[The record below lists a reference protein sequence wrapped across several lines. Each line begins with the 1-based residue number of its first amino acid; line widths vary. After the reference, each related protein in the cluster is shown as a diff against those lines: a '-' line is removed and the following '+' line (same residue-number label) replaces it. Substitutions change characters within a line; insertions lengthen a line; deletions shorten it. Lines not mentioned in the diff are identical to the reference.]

1 MPKTYNNKTLE
12 EYYALWKL
20 AENSVS
26 QTEFCKFHNIPRSTF
41 NDYVRKK
48 KGPNDIIRASGLVR
62 REQIKAE
69 REIMSLPWWER
80 KKLLREFLS
89 VSNDVDRTKT
99 LLGQC
104 SSIFFWKIV
113 IFTLAFPL
121 ENFSPEDYE
130 KIFGISASET
140 ELIDEL
146 EKTIQ
151 YIYFNYYKASLNIS
165 DPEREFE
172 LTSANIFRVEN
183 FLQKNKNII
192 VPLCFYLL
200 KTMLEAIN
208 STSFG
213 EYKYGFPS
221 TFGGNYV
228 ILKSAARTL
237 LQGKI
242 MDKKS
247 IQEYADVLKCSYW
260 NAFNLISAAENE
272 VEIFGKIFPYDFVE

>member
-113 IFTLAFPL
+113 ISTLAFPL
-121 ENFSPEDYE
+121 EKFSFKDYE

-151 YIYFNYYKASLNIS
+151 YIYFNYYKASLSIS
-165 DPEREFE
+165 DPEKEFE
-172 LTSANIFRVEN
+172 LTSANILRVEN

-192 VPLCFYLL
+192 VSLCFYLL
-200 KTMLEAIN
+200 KTMFETIN
-208 STSFG
+208 SASFG

-221 TFGGNYV
+221 TFCGNYV
-228 ILKSAARTL
+228 ILKSAARAL
-237 LQGKI
+237 LRGKI

-247 IQEYADVLKCSYW
+247 IQEYADALKCSYW
-260 NAFNLISAAENE
+260 NVLNLISAAENE
-272 VEIFGKIFPYDFVE
+272 ADIFGKIFPYDFVE

>member
-41 NDYVRKK
+41 NDYARKK
-48 KGPNDIIRASGLVR
+48 KGSNDIIRASELVR

-69 REIMSLPWWER
+69 REIMSLSWWER

-113 IFTLAFPL
+113 ISTLAFPL
-121 ENFSPEDYE
+121 EKFSFEDYE

-165 DPEREFE
+165 DPEKEFE
-172 LTSANIFRVEN
+172 LTSANILGVEN

-200 KTMLEAIN
+200 KTMFETIN
-208 STSFG
+208 SASFG

-221 TFGGNYV
+221 TFAGNYV
-228 ILKSAARTL
+228 ILKSAARAL

-242 MDKKS
+242 MDKKF
-247 IQEYADVLKCSYW
+247 IQEYADALKCSYW

-272 VEIFGKIFPYDFVE
+272 ADIFGKIFPYDFIE